1 MAVEA
6 PEGRTHSVGDGLHL
20 GLLAR
25 RCAALG
31 KRK

>member
-6 PEGRTHSVGDGLHL
+6 PEGRTHSAEDGLHL
-20 GLLAR
+20 RLLAR
-25 RCAALG
+25 RYAVLG